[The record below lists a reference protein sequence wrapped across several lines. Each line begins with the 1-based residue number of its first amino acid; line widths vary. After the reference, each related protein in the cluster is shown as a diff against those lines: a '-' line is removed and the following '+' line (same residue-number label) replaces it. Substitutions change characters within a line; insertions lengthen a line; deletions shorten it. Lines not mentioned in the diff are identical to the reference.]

1 MTPRRKRLWVVL
13 GILAG
18 VSASV
23 ALAVVA
29 GRQDISFYYVPT
41 QVVLGKAPHDKDFRI
56 GGLVMKGSVRRKPG
70 DMTVHFVLTDFA
82 HQVPVVYTGVLP
94 DLFREGQG
102 IIAHGQLGPNGV
114 FIADEVLAKHDSK
127 YMPPEIAAS
136 LKKNGA
142 TAAAAAAA
150 SPSPRG

>member
-41 QVVLGKAPHDKDFRI
+41 QVALGKAPQDKDFRI

-114 FIADEVLAKHDSK
+114 FVADEVLAKHDSK
-127 YMPPEIAAS
+127 YMPPEIAAAV
-136 LKKNGA
+136 KKHAG
-142 TAAAAAAA
+142 TVGAAAV
-150 SPSPRG
+150 PSPRG

>member
-41 QVVLGKAPHDKDFRI
+41 QVALGKAPRDKDFRI

-70 DMTVHFVLTDFA
+70 DMTVHFVLTDYA

-114 FIADEVLAKHDSK
+114 FVADQVLAKHDSK
-127 YMPPEIAAS
+127 YMPPEIAAAV
-136 LKKNGA
+136 KKNAGIA
-142 TAAAAAAA
+142 GAAAA
-150 SPSPRG
+150 PSPRG

>member
-29 GRQDISFYYVPT
+29 GRQNISFYYVPT
-41 QVVLGKAPHDKDFRI
+41 QVALGKAPHDKDFRI

-70 DMTVHFVLTDFA
+70 DLTVHFVLTDYA

-114 FIADEVLAKHDSK
+114 FVADQVLAKHDSK
-127 YMPPEIAAS
+127 YVPPEIAAAV
-136 LKKNGA
+136 KKNAGTA
-142 TAAAAAAA
+142 GAAAVQ
-150 SPSPRG
+150 SPRG

>member
-41 QVVLGKAPHDKDFRI
+41 QVALGKAPRDKDFRI

-114 FIADEVLAKHDSK
+114 FVADEVLAKHDSK
-127 YMPPEIAAS
+127 YMPPEIAAAV
-136 LKKNGA
+136 KKNAGIA
-142 TAAAAAAA
+142 GAAAA
-150 SPSPRG
+150 PSPRG

>member
-29 GRQDISFYYVPT
+29 GRQNISFYYVPT
-41 QVVLGKAPHDKDFRI
+41 QVALGKAPHDKDFRI

-70 DMTVHFVLTDFA
+70 DLTVHFVLTDYA

-114 FIADEVLAKHDSK
+114 FVADQVLAKHDSK
-127 YMPPEIAAS
+127 YMPPEIAAAV
-136 LKKNGA
+136 KKNAGTA
-142 TAAAAAAA
+142 GAAAVQ
-150 SPSPRG
+150 SPRG

>member
-23 ALAVVA
+23 ALAFVA

-41 QVVLGKAPHDKDFRI
+41 QVALGKAPRDKDFRI

-70 DMTVHFVLTDFA
+70 DMTVHFVLTDYA

-114 FIADEVLAKHDSK
+114 FVADEVLAKHDSK
-127 YMPPEIAAS
+127 YMPPEIAAAV
-136 LKKNGA
+136 KKNAGIA
-142 TAAAAAAA
+142 GAAAA
-150 SPSPRG
+150 PSPRG